1 MVIVRLIGGLGNQLF
16 QYAYALSLAEQ
27 GYEVKLD
34 VSEFDT
40 YTLHGGYSLGNY
52 AERLEIATPIEI
64 ELVSRVGILAT
75 AMRKLQGKK
84 SKRVLKESN
93 FSYDEN
99 MLSPE
104 DKHYLVG
111 YFQSDNYFS
120 CIREMLLDTL
130 SLKTSLSSY
139 SATISSEIASSSVS
153 VSVHIRRGDYL
164 SDKAAYNTHGV
175 CSLDYYF
182 AAIKFFEERYAEVDF
197 YIFSDD
203 IQWVKENLRVKC
215 AQYVSSEEK
224 RFAGEDIYLMSQ
236 CDHNIVANSSFSW
249 WGAWLN
255 DKEHKVIMA
264 PEQWYV
270 DPAMQ
275 LLSKT
280 LIPESWIRL

>member
-16 QYAYALSLAEQ
+16 QYAYALSLVEQ
-27 GYEVKLD
+27 GYDVKLD

-52 AERLEIATPIEI
+52 AERLEIATRNEI
-64 ELVSRVGILAT
+64 ESVSRVGVLAT
-75 AMRKLQGKK
+75 VMRKLQGKK

-104 DKHYLVG
+104 DMHYLVG
-111 YFQSDNYFS
+111 YFQSDKYFNR
-120 CIREMLLDTL
+120 IRSMLLGAL
-130 SLKTSLSSY
+130 SLEDSLSDY
-139 SATISSEIASSSVS
+139 SATISSEIVSAPVS
-153 VSVHIRRGDYL
+153 VSVHIRRGDYV
-164 SDKAAYNTHGV
+164 SDKTAYNTHGV

-182 AAIKFFEERYAEVDF
+182 AAIKYFEERYAEIDF
-197 YIFSDD
+197 YVFSDD
-203 IQWVKENLRVKC
+203 IEWVKDNLRVKR
-215 AQYVSSEEK
+215 ARYITSEQK

-255 DKEHKVIMA
+255 NSERKVVVA

-280 LIPESWIRL
+280 LIPDSWIRL

>member
-1 MVIVRLIGGLGNQLF
+1 
-16 QYAYALSLAEQ
+16 
-27 GYEVKLD
+27 
-34 VSEFDT
+34 
-40 YTLHGGYSLGNY
+40 
-52 AERLEIATPIEI
+52 
-64 ELVSRVGILAT
+64 
-75 AMRKLQGKK
+75 
-84 SKRVLKESN
+84 
-93 FSYDEN
+93 
-99 MLSPE
+99 
-104 DKHYLVG
+104 
-111 YFQSDNYFS
+111 
-120 CIREMLLDTL
+120 MLLDTL